1 MATSGK
7 VSGHKRSLGAK
18 HAAVNRELLGIDRF
32 AFGELEPTTQ
42 MPKLQPCAFL
52 KDGKKPGLIERNF
65 SQEQEP

>member
-18 HAAVNRELLGIDRF
+18 HAAVNLELLGIDRF
-32 AFGELEPTTQ
+32 AFGELKPTSQ
-42 MPKLQPCAFL
+42 MPKLLTCVIL
-52 KDGKKPGLIERNF
+52 KDGEKPSLIERNF